1 MIPLAFF
8 FLLLYLYFVWFFD
21 EKKHLTESFLGA
33 YENQFMHEFG
43 ASPMFPPCYITG
55 GFSTNQQNASVGNM
69 YPPSC

>member
-1 MIPLAFF
+1 MY
-8 FLLLYLYFVWFFD
+8 FLSGEDSIRFILVEVRPMNYVL
-21 EKKHLTESFLGA
+21 E
-33 YENQFMHEFG
+33 